1 MSPSGDTSQDR
12 TGSDERNATE
22 TDPQAAV
29 SPRRRVTASGEVEL
43 ALGAR
48 DQSLLLPLLRDVVS
62 ALGDK
67 PAGASYRAL
76 LADVENGT
84 IAADQLPSLENFLEM
99 GLQTGRF
106 RARFG
111 ALGEEALIRVFHQTP
126 RGSAIAGAVGE
137 VNRALASLAGQALER
152 LELSARG
159 PGGYALTIETDRCH
173 LTLRLDPNGARIH
186 DVELA
191 V

>member
-1 MSPSGDTSQDR
+1 MPRRSGETGQRGDTSAR
-12 TGSDERNATE
+12 RPVAADEA
-22 TDPQAAV
+22 
-29 SPRRRVTASGEVEL
+29 GL

-48 DQSLLLPLLRDVVS
+48 DQSLLLPLLRDVV
-62 ALGDK
+62 AAIGEK

-76 LADVENGT
+76 LADVENGS
-84 IAADQLPSLENFLEM
+84 IGADQLPALENFLEM

-111 ALGEEALIRVFHQTP
+111 ALGEEALIHVFHQTP
-126 RGSAIAGAVGE
+126 RGSAVAGAVGE
-137 VNRALASLAGQALER
+137 VNRALAALAGQAIER
-152 LELSARG
+152 LEISARG